1 MAKER
6 LTISV
11 DRAIL
16 DAGAAAVAEGRA
28 DSMSAWVSEALAE
41 RVARERRLA
50 AMADAI
56 AAYEAEFGVITDEE
70 IADLARR
77 DRDAAAALRAKHAK
91 RRRGAA

>member
-6 LTISV
+6 LTISL
-11 DRAIL
+11 DREIIE
-16 DAGAAAVAEGRA
+16 AGAAAVAEGRA
-28 DSMSAWVSEALAE
+28 DSMSAWVSDALAD
-41 RVARERRLA
+41 RIVRQRRLD